1 VSTAPLPAAG
11 GTAPTVLT
19 PSPSTSPVAE
29 PNPLANAITSFLGS
43 ANVQKVLGLVQ
54 VGVAAST
61 NAEGKSL
68 GMHVSNITLGAAFTL
83 GVHWF
88 DYLRAKIG
96 R

>member
-1 VSTAPLPAAG
+1 MSTP
-11 GTAPTVLT
+11 APTV
-19 PSPSTSPVAE
+19 SPVAE

-43 ANVQKVLGLVQ
+43 ANVQKVLGLIQ
-54 VGVAAST
+54 VGVAGGT

-68 GMHVSNITLGAAFTL
+68 GMHISNMTIGALFTL
-83 GVHWF
+83 GVHYV